1 VYAQSTAL
9 LSSLLLVSMLVSLLL
24 LLLLLRTCKAAQA
37 RLWFSCQSPEF
48 ARIGLDNLG
57 PRCNLTVCYQH
68 YLHKRYCSGSVFRV
82 WEIE

>member
-9 LSSLLLVSMLVSLLL
+9 LSSLWLLL

-37 RLWFSCQSPEF
+37 RLWLSCQSPEF

-57 PRCNLTVCYQH
+57 PRCDLTVRYQH

-82 WEIE
+82 WGLGD